1 LKTYSPA
8 TWKNQEEIY
17 RFLDTYGPLKLNQ
30 EDINNFNRFI
40 TSNENETVIK
50 NLPMKKSQDLD
61 RVIADFYWTFKEELT
76 PTLLKFFHKIQ
87 KEGIL
92 PN

>member
-8 TWKNQEEIY
+8 TWKTQEEIY
-17 RFLDTYGPLKLNQ
+17 KFLDTYGPLKLNQ

>member
-8 TWKNQEEIY
+8 TWKTQEEIY
-17 RFLDTYGPLKLNQ
+17 KFLDTYGPLKFNQ